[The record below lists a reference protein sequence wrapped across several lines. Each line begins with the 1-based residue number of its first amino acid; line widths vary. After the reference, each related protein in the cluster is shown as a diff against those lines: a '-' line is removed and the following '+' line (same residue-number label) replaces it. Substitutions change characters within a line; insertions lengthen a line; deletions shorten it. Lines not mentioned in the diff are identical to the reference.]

1 MASLLIE
8 HQADPNH
15 KAKVRQMKIDGHW
28 NLCSH

>member
-15 KAKVRQMKIDGHW
+15 KAKVRQVEIGGHW
-28 NLCSH
+28 NCSL